1 MKTLIKSKNNRDK
14 NMFSF
19 CYKHEIP
26 YTSHVS
32 KQVAQWVSNG
42 EEIKGNIRYIYIEST
57 EERRKIVVDNV
68 MFEKYFP
75 GIKENS
81 VTIKDRNKPLRE
93 MNDRLLVRKITQ
105 ELSSVCR
112 QCLAELLDDEELSM
126 VHLNIK

>member
-1 MKTLIKSKNNRDK
+1 
-14 NMFSF
+14 MFLF
-19 CYKHEIP
+19 CHKHDIP
-26 YTSHVS
+26 HIFPVS

-57 EERRKIVVDNV
+57 EEIRKTIIDNAL
-68 MFEKYFP
+68 FEKYFP

-126 VHLNIK
+126 AHA